1 MENEKPVFKK
11 IISQIILNFKYL
23 SFFFFPRILFR
34 RNLIRFVAP
43 RQETRNTVEV
53 KCTYSQRVKGINEL
67 STGKE
72 KKVSLF
78 CEVKQYLIFL
88 ELQTVPLKK
97 SNCNNAKLRNHS
109 HTYEFNFVEIS
120 QRIYHFC
127 VKNCEYKYHDS

>member
-1 MENEKPVFKK
+1 MENEKPGFKK

-78 CEVKQYLIFL
+78 CQVKQYLIFL

-97 SNCNNAKLRNHS
+97 VIAIMQSYVIIPTLMNLTLLKFLKE
-109 HTYEFNFVEIS
+109 YIIFV
-120 QRIYHFC
+120 
-127 VKNCEYKYHDS
+127 